1 MNSGGMAVLSSDER
15 TRIAEEWNAHHAM
28 RYVGARVD
36 LSDPDI
42 VRLVV
47 DPVEPHHRGGLG
59 TEAVNGVVMAGVFD
73 LTIGLVAHFA
83 ALQRRVGTVQLNIQ
97 YIRPVHGDRFEVRG
111 RLVRRGHTLVF
122 ATAELF
128 DQQNT
133 VCARCDGMA
142 AIVGDT
148 PREPIAL

>member
-1 MNSGGMAVLSSDER
+1 MAVLSSDER
-15 TRIAEEWNAHHAM
+15 TRIAEKWNAHHAM
-28 RYVGARVD
+28 RYLGARVD

-47 DPVEPHHRGGLG
+47 DPVEPYHRGGLG

-97 YIRPVHGDRFEVRG
+97 YIRPVHGDRFEVWG

-148 PREPIAL
+148 PGEPIAL

>member
-1 MNSGGMAVLSSDER
+1 M
-15 TRIAEEWNAHHAM
+15 
-28 RYVGARVD
+28 
-36 LSDPDI
+36 
-42 VRLVV
+42 
-47 DPVEPHHRGGLG
+47 
-59 TEAVNGVVMAGVFD
+59 
-73 LTIGLVAHFA
+73 
-83 ALQRRVGTVQLNIQ
+83 GTVQLNIQ

-148 PREPIAL
+148 PGEPIAL